1 MSINH
6 TLDANQARSRLRFWA
21 GDLRQTRIMRYAFG
35 VALTVA
41 IAYGFD
47 WPLAFLLPILTAL
60 FLSLPMPS
68 PTLKSVSRN
77 MLQTLGAFMVGAI
90 FTIFL
95 LPYPLVY
102 VPLLGLCL
110 FHIYYLA
117 NRGGSFWLVIM
128 LLLAVLLLPM
138 LGNTSEGLALGLATG
153 FVGTGWLTVGM
164 ILFMHTLIP
173 DPPGGP
179 AMPPQHGPK
188 RGYSAPAAQA
198 ALKSTIVV
206 LPMATLFLVFDFVGQ
221 LLVMVFAAIFSLQ
234 PELSKG
240 RQAGM
245 DSLTSTLIGGI
256 AAFIVYRLIY
266 AVPEYHF
273 FIIVILLVSLL
284 FGQQIFS
291 GRPNARYYGSALIAM
306 LVLVN
311 GSLGSEESVTS
322 NLVIR
327 LTFISL
333 AVLYVISS
341 LRVVE
346 RYWPVKKEL

>member
-1 MSINH
+1 MSIDQSLAVKK
-6 TLDANQARSRLRFWA
+6 TGLRFWA
-21 GDLRQTRIMRYAFG
+21 GDLRQTRIVRYAFG

-60 FLSLPMPS
+60 FLSLPIPS
-68 PTLKSVSRN
+68 PTLQSAFRN
-77 MLQTLGAFMVGAI
+77 MLQTLGAFLVGAL

-102 VPLLGLCL
+102 VPLMGLCL

-128 LLLAVLLLPM
+128 LLLAVLILPM
-138 LGNTSEGLALGLATG
+138 LGNTYEGLALGLATG
-153 FVGTGWLTVGM
+153 FIGTGWLTVGVIM
-164 ILFMHTLIP
+164 LMHTLVP
-173 DPPGGP
+173 DPPGSPSMP
-179 AMPPQHGPK
+179 ARPGPK
-188 RGYSAPAAQA
+188 RGYVAPAAQA

-206 LPMATLFLVFDFVGQ
+206 LPMATLFLVFDLVSQ
-221 LLVMVFAAIFSLQ
+221 LLVIVFAAIFSLQ

-240 RQAGM
+240 KQAGM
-245 DSLTSTLIGGI
+245 DSLMSTLIGGI
-256 AAFIVYRLIY
+256 AAFIVYRLIMV
-266 AVPEYHF
+266 VPEYHF

-291 GRPNARYYGSALIAM
+291 GRPNGKYYGSALIAM

-311 GSLGSEESVTS
+311 GSLGSEESVTT
-322 NLVIR
+322 NLIVR
-327 LTFISL
+327 LTLISL
-333 AVLYVISS
+333 AVLYVIAALKVLES
-341 LRVVE
+341 
-346 RYWPVKKEL
+346 YWPQKKPE